1 MKFNIFNQNGVCK
14 RRKPLDFSAK
24 INQSFTFVDCS
35 FRYCYNIRM
44 HLGID
49 ELPNPTTLGGDLKEK
64 HGHCL
69 EGVENRTKTLT

>member
-1 MKFNIFNQNGVCK
+1 MVSAREGNRYELGS
-14 RRKPLDFSAK
+14 SAK
-24 INQSFTFVDCS
+24 IKQSFTVTDCS